1 MGRSQGEVVLTRV
14 AAASRWLWFALALCC
29 ISAAPSSPPRRVKVP
44 KVAHSPYKPLAE
56 SPGPEHFKGRF
67 LGFAST
73 DYQLVAFCVKGDST
87 QWYGVSDPAAAFFV
101 AAHAG
106 TELDITVQAVETDTL
121 ETGEAFTSYGLSR
134 ASLNGYDSEEWWNN
148 VLATLGYER
157 AYKYFNALSDSLDVG
172 ENRLPHCDRSHD
184 RAGDFGGRSRRM
196 SPPGDTG

>member
-1 MGRSQGEVVLTRV
+1 
-14 AAASRWLWFALALCC
+14 
-29 ISAAPSSPPRRVKVP
+29 
-44 KVAHSPYKPLAE
+44 
-56 SPGPEHFKGRF
+56 
-67 LGFAST
+67 
-73 DYQLVAFCVKGDST
+73 VAFCVKGDST